1 MSNLADRCGSALV
14 EYCDA
19 DGCCTGTFDPATAAA
34 ETELHREDRTATAKT
49 ERQSRIPNRNA
60 W

>member
-34 ETELHREDRTATAKT
+34 ETELQSRRPNRNREDRTAIANT
-49 ERQSRIPNRNA
+49 EP
-60 W
+60 